1 MHICGCQ
8 RPVRS
13 EGAHMLRLQLR
24 RTIECVNH
32 LAPERPA
39 CLTAAA
45 CHTFCAPQ
53 VVAIALLSVMP
64 LYTLYTRGPS
74 ALQVP
79 RARPRCAYAR
89 SRWRSGSYCS
99 HPPPGGGPKQCRM
112 KACWRRLRRQVSSP
126 APGAASPPAD
136 WAKETQALKD
146 VIAAQKRGLNKARIE
161 LAAIRRYVA
170 AAKAANARKATY
182 LRVAKAAPA
191 ASTATTASTA
201 ATPATATAE
210 QATAA
215 KAPASAPATTTAS
228 APVAVAATP
237 PGPTTEFKTCTAF
250 GPSRRLEFPGGED
263 HNIRA
268 EGGGWGSERSPKVT
282 PLPRPLPPSPGTV
295 SAYGATTFSACGALD
310 AGLFGGVRG
319 VDNMHRVSRLR
330 TWGFGGLLSACRGRL
345 GAEQGIGRRKEPLCV
360 RVHQGAYASHSGSHY
375 ARCKVQQGRSKD
387 ESGGGCKGDYVM
399 CALPGLQCGWQDVV
413 CSVP

>member
-1 MHICGCQ
+1 MVRETATSTAKRAKGGCCACVCRQ
-8 RPVRS
+8 C
-13 EGAHMLRLQLR
+13 R
-24 RTIECVNH
+24 RTVCRRRRKYRRQRRAVR
-32 LAPERPA
+32 AP
-39 CLTAAA
+39 
-45 CHTFCAPQ
+45 
-53 VVAIALLSVMP
+53 
-64 LYTLYTRGPS
+64 
-74 ALQVP
+74 
-79 RARPRCAYAR
+79 RPRQLAVRFLVTLPLVALFLLAL
-89 SRWRSGSYCS
+89 SGS
-99 HPPPGGGPKQCRM
+99 PLWQRGTVTPKTV
-112 KACWRRLRRQVSSP
+112 L
-126 APGAASPPAD
+126 D
-136 WAKETQALKD
+136 LF
-146 VIAAQKRGLNKARIE
+146 
-161 LAAIRRYVA
+161 
-170 AAKAANARKATY
+170 
-182 LRVAKAAPA
+182 
-191 ASTATTASTA
+191 TAVT
-201 ATPATATAE
+201 
-210 QATAA
+210 
-215 KAPASAPATTTAS
+215 
-228 APVAVAATP
+228 
-237 PGPTTEFKTCTAF
+237 PGPTRTINFKTCTAF